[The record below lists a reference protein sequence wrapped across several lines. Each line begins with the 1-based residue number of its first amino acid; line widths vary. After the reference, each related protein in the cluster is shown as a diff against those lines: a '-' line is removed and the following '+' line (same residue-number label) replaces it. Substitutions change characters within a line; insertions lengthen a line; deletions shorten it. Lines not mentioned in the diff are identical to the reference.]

1 MRMYSHDGMRDA
13 LTQLAAPPL
22 LYEELRRE
30 IARVQR
36 GNEVISLVRFVLG
49 PSDFEGQGAENASAS
64 SYQEI
69 IVAFAHSLA
78 RLSRDEDICARMGE
92 REFVCL
98 LHGNGEA
105 VSRYVARIA
114 TDWGDNNGHRTGNAD
129 GVVWRLNVA
138 SLVSHSGENALDLL
152 NRLDHEVLTS
162 CG

>member
-36 GNEVISLVRFVLG
+36 GNAAISLVRFVLA
-49 PSDFEGQGAENASAS
+49 PSDFEGSVAEHAFA
-64 SYQEI
+64 YQEI

-78 RLSRDEDICARMGE
+78 RLSRDEDICARVGE

-98 LHGNGEA
+98 LHGNGDA

-114 TDWGDNNGHRTGNAD
+114 TDWGESNGYRTGNAD
-129 GVVWRLNVA
+129 GVAWRLNVA
-138 SLVSHSGENALDLL
+138 SLVSHSGENALELL
-152 NRLDHEVLTS
+152 NRLDHEILAS